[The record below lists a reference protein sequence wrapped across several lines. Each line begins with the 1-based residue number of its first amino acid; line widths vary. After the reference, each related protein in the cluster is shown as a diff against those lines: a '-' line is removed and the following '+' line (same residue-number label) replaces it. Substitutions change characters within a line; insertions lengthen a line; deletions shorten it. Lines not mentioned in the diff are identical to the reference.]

1 MIYIINTFLSNTF
14 DFCFFLSVNVSGKHK
29 NTTETNQR
37 FSHQL
42 QGTYLLQNDACLVCK
57 KSVLFILNIYAIIIP
72 NNDVLGHNSKHK
84 IIAIVI
90 VIIIVIAMIIIV
102 MIIIIIIIIIIN

>member
-42 QGTYLLQNDACLVCK
+42 QGTFYCK
-57 KSVLFILNIYAIIIP
+57 MMLVLFVKSQFYLF
-72 NNDVLGHNSKHK
+72 
-84 IIAIVI
+84 
-90 VIIIVIAMIIIV
+90 
-102 MIIIIIIIIIIN
+102 